1 MKNTVIAAL
10 VASSMTFFGTITNQ
24 ETQNNE
30 SKFVVANQSE
40 IQIEVQ
46 NTSKSQIFV
55 KYEGSIRGSS
65 FLGAGTVTRYKAKP
79 GDKILDKKTGAV
91 LVSVT
96 ASTKANHRF
105 KI

>member
-1 MKNTVIAAL
+1 MKNTIIAAL

-30 SKFVVANQSE
+30 SKFVIVSQSE

>member
-1 MKNTVIAAL
+1 MKNTIIAAL
-10 VASSMTFFGTITNQ
+10 VASSMTFFGMINTENTRNF
-24 ETQNNE
+24 E
-30 SKFVVANQSE
+30 SAFVIVSQSE